1 MDKSEAQSALD
12 AVKDTDRL
20 MAQRMTWPLW
30 RHAIFGVMMALL
42 LLALALPVGMQIPVI
57 GLVLLLVV
65 LVVRDDKKR
74 HGMFVSGYQK
84 GRTGWVLA
92 AQAALLLAALVVT
105 LIWLDEPLESLLFWA
120 MAAMLLVVSTVLS
133 VIWEKVYRADIE
145 EGRA

>member
-105 LIWLDEPLESLLFWA
+105 LIWLDEPLENLLFWA
-120 MAAMLLVVSTVLS
+120 MAATLLVVSTVLS
-133 VIWEKVYRADIE
+133 VIWEKVYRADLE

>member
-105 LIWLDEPLESLLFWA
+105 LIWLDEPLESLLFWV
-120 MAAMLLVVSTVLS
+120 MAATLLVASTVLS
-133 VIWEKVYRADIE
+133 VIWEKVYRTDLE